1 MSTTNFSSNSETSE
15 NFHECTHEVVKALV
29 KCATFAAIKH
39 KDQRRKDMAATPY
52 INHPIGV
59 AFILTNEADVTDAA
73 VIQAALLHDTVEDTE
88 CTLEEI
94 ELNFGSKVMKIVKEC
109 TSDKSLPRDVR
120 KQQQI
125 ETAPKSSKEAKL
137 VKLAE
142 KLHNVRDLE
151 MRTPRGWTEQRVKQY
166 YSFARNV
173 YNGLKGVNT
182 KLDVLLDELLKRYG
196 A

>member
-1 MSTTNFSSNSETSE
+1 MLTSISAV
-15 NFHECTHEVVKALV
+15 HECTHEVVKALV